1 MPTQLKDFSSRQEAL
16 TVFMDYRSVEEQNP
30 LHQMIMEQ
38 FKPMQVLYLSGSMCD
53 ETGVQLYQYIRQ
65 KVQNYEAA
73 KPTDRLVFCHY
84 LRLNDLTEEWIA
96 AWQNRVSTF
105 QERLSVANA
114 FDQFHVVCLSYE
126 SSEYPLGEQSGK
138 IAGLLKRLTEELTDI
153 AHVTY
158 LLYTNG
164 FETLTRQEQGL
175 VQLLYLLS
183 RENITGV
190 LNDPMQNRTWI
201 KMLNYSDYSE
211 KMAELWSGRIR
222 DLHQWMLEEGD
233 PGRLYFL
240 DAVRVPLQ
248 HLAQELSDAEMEFD
262 SRVDIYPVHIEDFK
276 KTGFLPN
283 SLHTSTI
290 GADHAIIQKRKAE
303 YFGELLQNMKANFAH
318 REWEE
323 IIEKKAYYNDLKALR
338 EMVNIPAFQDGSL
351 EEKMTTAILNQR
363 EGRARDIIRTMIQ
376 DICVQIRSRLGRTL
390 DRIEEIRQ
398 TKQLEMQQAQKEL
411 DVAGRYANLQEC
423 FQNIARESMFNPIE
437 GMSPEFQKTICLI
450 GSDCYG
456 KWYAQNY
463 NIAEV
468 AYAQYC
474 QDIDPTDIALLR
486 IGDLI
491 DVKTTT
497 AEQRLTN
504 IL

>member
-1 MPTQLKDFSSRQEAL
+1 MPTQLRDFSSRQEAL
-16 TVFMDYRSVEEQNP
+16 TVFMDYRSVKEENP
-30 LHQMIMEQ
+30 LHQMIKEQ
-38 FKPMQVLYLSGSMCD
+38 FKPMQAIYMSGSMCD
-53 ETGVQLYQYIRQ
+53 ETGVQLYQFIRQ
-65 KVQNYEAA
+65 KVQNYEAV
-73 KPTDRLVFCHY
+73 KPTDRIVFCHY
-84 LRLNDLTEEWIA
+84 LRLNDLTEEWFA
-96 AWQNRVSTF
+96 AWQERVSSF

-114 FDQFHVVCLSYE
+114 FDQFHVVCLCYE
-126 SSEYPLGEQSGK
+126 SSEYPIGEQRGK
-138 IAGLLKRLTEELTDI
+138 IAGLLKRLTVEIPDI

-190 LNDPMQNRTWI
+190 LNNPMQNRTWI
-201 KMLNYSDYSE
+201 KMLNYADYSE
-211 KMAELWSGRIR
+211 KMAEIWSRKIQG
-222 DLHQWMLEEGD
+222 LHQWMLEEGD

-248 HLAQELSDAEMEFD
+248 HLAQSLCDAEMEFD

-283 SLHTSTI
+283 SPHTSMI
-290 GADHAIIQKRKAE
+290 GADHAIIQKRKGE
-303 YFGELLQNMKANFAH
+303 YFGDLLRDMKANFEH

-323 IIEKKAYYNDLKALR
+323 ILEKNLYYSDLKALQ
-338 EMVNIPAFQDGSL
+338 EMVNIPAFQNGSL
-351 EEKMTTAILNQR
+351 EEKMTTAILNQK
-363 EGRARDIIRTMIQ
+363 EGRAREIIRTMIQ
-376 DICVQIRSRLGRTL
+376 DICVQIRSRLGKTL
-390 DRIEEIRQ
+390 DHIEEIRQ
-398 TKQLEMQQAQKEL
+398 TKQLEMQQAQKKL
-411 DVAGRYANLQEC
+411 DVAGRYANLQDC
-423 FQNIARESMFNPIE
+423 FQNIAKESVFNPIQ
-437 GMSPEFQKTICLI
+437 GMSPEFQRVICLI

-468 AYAQYC
+468 DYAQYC

-486 IGDLI
+486 IGDLL
-491 DVKTTT
+491 DMKEET
-497 AEQRLTN
+497 AEQKLKN